1 MDREREGGMW
11 RGRGVWMEG
20 ESVSEETE
28 GRVSGERAG
37 ECEWR
42 GGECKCGERERE

>member
-1 MDREREGGMW
+1 
-11 RGRGVWMEG
+11 MEG
-20 ESVSEETE
+20 ENVSGETE

-42 GGECKCGERERE
+42 GGECSVSGERESVKGREKECE

>member
-1 MDREREGGMW
+1 
-11 RGRGVWMEG
+11 MEG
-20 ESVSEETE
+20 ESVSGETE

-42 GGECKCGERERE
+42 GGECEWRERESVKGREKECE

>member
-1 MDREREGGMW
+1 
-11 RGRGVWMEG
+11 MEG

-42 GGECKCGERERE
+42 GGECKCGERERKRVKGREKECE